1 MHLLLIEDD
10 LDLGTSL
17 QQALR
22 GEGHT
27 SERLRSARQGQV
39 IGREK
44 GFDCVL
50 LDLSLPDGNGMDL
63 LRQWRSEGLKLPV
76 IIITASAGLGER
88 LAGLDG
94 GADDF
99 ILKPFVVAELLSRLG
114 AVTRRS
120 AQQAS
125 ALWTV
130 GDLEIDTAAHEVRQ
144 GGEAVHL
151 APREY
156 DLLVALAR
164 NPGRA
169 VPKHRLTEM
178 LSPLGETMDVNAV
191 EVHVHNLRRKL
202 GADCLRTVRG
212 VGYLIRP

>member
-22 GEGHT
+22 IEGHT
-27 SERLRSARQGQV
+27 SEWLRSARQGLAMA
-39 IGREK
+39 REK

-63 LRQWRSEGLKLPV
+63 LRQWRAEGLKLPV
-76 IIITASAGLGER
+76 IILTANAGLGDR
-88 LAGLDG
+88 LAGLDD

-99 ILKPFVVAELLSRLG
+99 ILKPFIVAELLSRLG

-125 ALWTV
+125 ALWTL
-130 GDLEIDTAAHEVRQ
+130 GELEIDTAAHEVRQ
-144 GGEAVHL
+144 AGQVVHL

-156 DLLVALAR
+156 ELLLALAR
-164 NPGRA
+164 TPGKA

-178 LSPLGETMDVNAV
+178 LAPLGEAMDVNAV